1 MTQRVEK
8 AARWLLE
15 FTAYSFIGWV
25 YETVLTSV
33 VWGKFAERG
42 VLHLP
47 LLPIYGFCSLLL
59 ILLLGRI
66 KNIPLLFFLGEG
78 VITALELAASYILE
92 SILGC
97 RLWDYSDWALN
108 FDGRISLFSSIIFGI
123 LCVLLVRVLHPA
135 AEKIYQKAKPRTI
148 IISAAICLIF
158 ILADLIILCQARSWF

>member
-1 MTQRVEK
+1 MTQRAK
-8 AARWLLE
+8 TAAGWVLE

-25 YETVLTSV
+25 YETVLTSI

-42 VLHLP
+42 VLRLP
-47 LLPIYGFCSLLL
+47 LLPIYGFCSLLM

-66 KNIPLLFFLGEG
+66 KSIPLLFFLGG
-78 VITALELAASYILE
+78 GIITALELAASYILE
-92 SILGC
+92 YFVPY

-123 LCVLLVRVLHPA
+123 LCILLVRVLHPA
-135 AEKIYQKAKPRTI
+135 AEKIYKKLKPRTV

-158 ILADLIILCQARSWF
+158 ILADLILCRA

>member
-15 FTAYSFIGWV
+15 FTVYSFIGWA
-25 YETVLTSV
+25 YETVLTSI

-59 ILLLGRI
+59 ILIFGRI
-66 KNIPLLFFLGEG
+66 KNIPLLFFLGG
-78 VITALELAASYILE
+78 GIITALELAASYILE
-92 SILGC
+92 YIVPY

-108 FDGRISLFSSIIFGI
+108 FEGRISLFSSMIFGI

-135 AEKIYQKAKPRTI
+135 AEKIYQKIKPRTI

-158 ILADLIILCQARSWF
+158 ILADLIFILCRA

>member
-1 MTQRVEK
+1 MMQRAK
-8 AARWLLE
+8 SAAGWVLE

-25 YETVLTSV
+25 YETVLTSI

-42 VLHLP
+42 VMRLP
-47 LLPIYGFCSLLL
+47 LLPIYGFCSLLM

-66 KNIPLLFFLGEG
+66 KSIPLLFFLGG
-78 VITALELAASYILE
+78 GIITVLELAASYILE
-92 SILGC
+92 YFVPY

-123 LCVLLVRVLHPA
+123 LCILLVRVLHPA
-135 AEKIYQKAKPRTI
+135 AEKIYQKARPRTT

-158 ILADLIILCQARSWF
+158 ILADLILCRA